1 MEMEMGGDV
10 RAYIGKYGVVSEK
23 ATTGLLEKKR
33 QFFENKRA
41 ECKRQKTQI
50 CFKSIQNT
58 NVLWSKTQNRMNRR
72 HDARKGL
79 KRS

>member
-1 MEMEMGGDV
+1 METGGDV
-10 RAYIGKYGVVSEK
+10 GAYIRKYGVVSEK
-23 ATTGLLEKKR
+23 ATTGLLEKKSS
-33 QFFENKRA
+33 FENKRA
-41 ECKRQKTQI
+41 KCKKQKTQI

-58 NVLWSKTQNRMNRR
+58 NVLWSRTQNRMNRR

>member
-1 MEMEMGGDV
+1 MKTGGDV
-10 RAYIGKYGVVSEK
+10 GAYIRKYGVVSEK
-23 ATTGLLEKKR
+23 ATTGLLKKKKADLIAKCKKEKKR
-33 QFFENKRA
+33 S
-41 ECKRQKTQI
+41 I

>member
-1 MEMEMGGDV
+1 METGGDV
-10 RAYIGKYGVVSEK
+10 GAYIRKYGVVSEK
-23 ATTGLLEKKR
+23 ATTGLLEKKSS
-33 QFFENKRA
+33 FENKRA
-41 ECKRQKTQI
+41 KYKKQKTQI
-50 CFKSIQNT
+50 CFKSFQNT

>member
-1 MEMEMGGDV
+1 MGGDV

-33 QFFENKRA
+33 QFFLQTKSKK
-41 ECKRQKTQI
+41 CKREKTSSY
-50 CFKSIQNT
+50 FKSIQNT

>member
-1 MEMEMGGDV
+1 MKTGGDV
-10 RAYIGKYGVVSEK
+10 GAYIRKYGVVSEK

-33 QFFENKRA
+33 QFLQTKSEK
-41 ECKRQKTQI
+41 CKREKTSSY
-50 CFKSIQNT
+50 FKSIQNT

>member
-1 MEMEMGGDV
+1 MKTGGDV
-10 RAYIGKYGVVSEK
+10 GAYIRKYGVVSEK
-23 ATTGLLEKKR
+23 ATTGLLKKKR
-33 QFFENKRA
+33 QICKQNVREKKKRS
-41 ECKRQKTQI
+41 I